1 MADLTITLTE
11 SVTLNGADQGSTNTK
26 TVTGVNEILRQ
37 VRELDNDETTIF
49 QLDATE
55 SDDEHT
61 DGHQMVS
68 TQLKYFR
75 ITNLSGS
82 NTVRLAFYKVYT
94 DGNDE
99 AFIVKLEAGHSFV
112 ASTDDFSADDNFN
125 SGSALIS
132 AATDV
137 QWTTVRGIASADTTH
152 IEVFAASS

>member
-1 MADLTITLTE
+1 
-11 SVTLNGADQGSTNTK
+11 
-26 TVTGVNEILRQ
+26 
-37 VRELDNDETTIF
+37 
-49 QLDATE
+49 
-55 SDDEHT
+55 
-61 DGHQMVS
+61 MVS

-75 ITNLSGS
+75 VTNLSGS

-137 QWTTVRGIASADTTH
+137 QWTTVRGYSKCRYNTYRSFRSIIIINNKIWQH
-152 IEVFAASS
+152 